1 MSIQDLRKL
10 IHPVCDTAIRAGKVI
25 KKYYKSKLNI
35 SLKENK
41 SPLTQADLESNHVI
55 SNSLLK
61 INNNIPILSEESL
74 VDWSIRKNWQTYWL
88 VDPLDGTKEFI
99 KENDEFTVNIALI
112 KNNRPVLGVIYA
124 PASEVIYFSFK
135 NGGSYKLNIEE
146 VIKIENY
153 FDNSFKLQTSTKTK
167 NDTLTVTCSRS
178 HPNDEFEQWL
188 TENIKQFK
196 LIRKG
201 SSLKFCDIAE
211 GKADLY
217 PRLKPTSEWDIAA
230 GHIILI
236 EAGGKLETIYK
247 QEVLYNLKENVI
259 NPYFI
264 ASCKLE
270 L

>member
-10 IHPVCDTAIRAGKVI
+10 IHPVCDTAIQAGKVI

-61 INNNIPILSEESL
+61 INKNIPILSEESL

-99 KENDEFTVNIALI
+99 NENDEFTVNIALI
-112 KNNRPVLGVIYA
+112 ENNHPVLGVIYA

-135 NGGSYKLNIEE
+135 NGGSYKLSIGELVKN
-146 VIKIENY
+146 ENY
-153 FDNSFKLQTSTKTK
+153 FDNSFKIQTATKTI
-167 NDTLTVTCSRS
+167 NDSLTVICSRS
-178 HPNDEFEQWL
+178 HPNYEFEQWVSK
-188 TENIKQFK
+188 NVKQFK
-196 LIRKG
+196 LIKKG

-211 GKADLY
+211 GIADLY
-217 PRLKPTSEWDIAA
+217 PRFRPTSEWDIAA

-236 EAGGKLETIYK
+236 EAGGKLETANKKEI
-247 QEVLYNLKENVI
+247 LYNLKENVI